1 MKQQL
6 RALSHDMSANFM
18 VLEHSFQ
25 LLKEHVQDQH
35 APNLSEGANHLEACL
50 QESRRLLSDLHSLAK
65 TGSIPV
71 APERVALSAT
81 IQQVV
86 YEQEDVL
93 GERRSRVVVEPE
105 LPVVWCNEQ
114 RARQMITNL
123 VRSAALHGCDPEN
136 GRILISRRPGHSER
150 GARRYIST
158 GRASGRHVGRG
169 QWPGTGDRPP
179 DGGALWRPCL
189 RRPDDRPW
197 NFVRSKITGRERSV
211 RRSRFP
217 DIAAILTFLVDGLWN
232 GSAQRSS
239 FSRTTDDGPKTRG
252 TRHRCLQLKCYR
264 SVAQSRPT
272 TAAFTRGDPTTIM
285 GEIGNSFLINEL
297 QPIIQIGATAGSRH
311 T

>member
-1 MKQQL
+1 MKQQF
-6 RALSHDMSANFM
+6 RALSHDMSANFI

-35 APNLSEGANHLEACL
+35 VPNLSEGANHLEACL
-50 QESRRLLSDLHSLAK
+50 QESRRLLSDLRSLAK
-65 TGSIPV
+65 TGSVPV

-93 GERRSRVVVEPE
+93 GERRIRVVVEPE

-123 VRSAALHGCDPEN
+123 VRNAALHGCDPEN
-136 GRILISRRPGHSER
+136 GRILISGRPGHSER

-197 NFVRSKITGRERSV
+197 NFVRSKITGRIGTGRERSV

-217 DIAAILTFLVDGLWN
+217 DIAAILTFLVLWSMVCGMDPHN
-232 GSAQRSS
+232 ARRFHGPQTMDQRP
-239 FSRTTDDGPKTRG
+239 G
-252 TRHRCLQLKCYR
+252 
-264 SVAQSRPT
+264 
-272 TAAFTRGDPTTIM
+272 
-285 GEIGNSFLINEL
+285 
-297 QPIIQIGATAGSRH
+297 
-311 T
+311 